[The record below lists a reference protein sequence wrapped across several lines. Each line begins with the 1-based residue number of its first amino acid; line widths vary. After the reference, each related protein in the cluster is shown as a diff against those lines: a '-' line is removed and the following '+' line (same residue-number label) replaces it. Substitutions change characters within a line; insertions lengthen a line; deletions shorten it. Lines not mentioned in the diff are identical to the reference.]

1 MYINIIILIYGEKSM
16 KYKQQVQTRAEAITN
31 LLETFERGIL
41 ANAISKQEAAN
52 ILKKLKSL
60 ISEIDNFADLE
71 D

>member
-1 MYINIIILIYGEKSM
+1 M

-31 LLETFERGIL
+31 LLETLERGL
-41 ANAISKQEAAN
+41 QANAIGKQEAVNLIAK
-52 ILKKLKSL
+52 LKKI